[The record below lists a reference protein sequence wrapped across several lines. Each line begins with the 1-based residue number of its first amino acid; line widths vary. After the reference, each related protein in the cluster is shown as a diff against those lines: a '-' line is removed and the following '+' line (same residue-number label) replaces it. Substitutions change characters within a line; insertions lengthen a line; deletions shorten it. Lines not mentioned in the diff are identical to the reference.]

1 MLGSLIIR
9 VAFPDG
15 PVSDYG
21 SLVIAVVLGIVF
33 LFVGRD
39 PDPSDVRT

>member
-21 SLVIAVVLGIVF
+21 SSVIAVVLGVVF